1 MPAFIPTPEQR
12 KQYADHTIE
21 LRESTQN
28 TAHATV
34 SGDHVVRWTYQVHR
48 IPSERLFVVWV
59 YQGATPKEV
68 ESIIRTAEAL
78 PRGEWARFPD
88 HWFPGQYT
96 RSGRKY
102 HKQTRGLVADDP
114 FAQLELE
121 MLIDAESEVHA

>member
-1 MPAFIPTPEQR
+1 MPAFTPTAEQR
-12 KQYADHTIE
+12 KRYADHAVE
-21 LRESTQN
+21 LRESVHN

-34 SGDHVVRWTYQVHR
+34 SDGQVIRWVFQVHR
-48 IPSERLFVVWV
+48 IPSERLFVIWV
-59 YQGATPKEV
+59 YQGTTPDEV
-68 ESIIRTAEAL
+68 DRIIRLAETF
-78 PRGEWARFPD
+78 PRGEWARYPD
-88 HWFPGQYT
+88 HWFAGEYK